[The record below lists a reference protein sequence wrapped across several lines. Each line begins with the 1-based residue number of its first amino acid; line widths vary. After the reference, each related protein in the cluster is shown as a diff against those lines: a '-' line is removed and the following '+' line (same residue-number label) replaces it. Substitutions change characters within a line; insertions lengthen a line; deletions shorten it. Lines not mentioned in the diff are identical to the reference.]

1 MMAFQQAELRFRELK
16 AHYDNGELDEAAFRV
31 EVAKLLLQDDQG
43 VFWMLDADSGEW
55 SCNRG
60 RGWETRDP
68 HAQRSAQTAAET
80 GRERGW
86 RLGRWWALGIALLCL
101 LGLVGIVGLWLAL
114 PEGPSGRLPSTRD
127 DEVYVQVMIASPI
140 DGVQVPLGQAVA
152 VESTIDA
159 LPSLNAVDRVVLR
172 VDDQVVDT
180 QSIQFQIQPG
190 QTSFPLSQ
198 PWLPE
203 VVGEYE
209 IEVIAFSADNQP
221 LASERVAVEVV
232 EASEEVL
239 PELSCMPDATFVADV
254 TIPPGSA
261 FPPGVRLDKVW
272 QVRNS
277 SSCAWGV
284 GLELVRLEGEGLAA
298 PSAVPVPPTAAGELT
313 DLAVTLWAPMEAGVH
328 TDVWQ
333 LRSPDGEFF
342 GPTLTLAIDVEVL
355 ARESLPPATP
365 VDLRATV
372 AKDGQA
378 VQLTWLDR
386 SDDEDAFRIYR
397 ADLEASIGLAPADSE
412 LFVDED
418 VACGNTYQYSVVAFN
433 AAGTSA
439 TSPLAAVAL
448 PPCGPTD
455 APPILSLTVVPTE
468 VQVTEPFTVAF
479 KADDDLG
486 LEWVVVWGERTDDPA
501 LDSGQ
506 VFSCTQVVCTGTW
519 PVSWTGEPSVTLSL
533 VAVAL
538 DSSAQESE
546 PVRTSVTILPLEWFT
561 QTGVPEP

>member
-1 MMAFQQAELRFRELK
+1 MAFQQAELRFRELK

-43 VFWMLDADSGEW
+43 VLWMLDADSGKW
-55 SCNRG
+55 FCNRG
-60 RGWETRDP
+60 RGWETSDP
-68 HAQRSAQTAAET
+68 HAQLPAQTDAHA
-80 GRERGW
+80 GRERGR
-86 RLGRWWALGIALLCL
+86 RLGRWWALGVTLLCL

-114 PEGPSGRLPSTRD
+114 PEPNGRFPTTPD
-127 DEVYVQVMIASPI
+127 VEVDVQIMIASPI

-159 LPSLNAVDRVVLR
+159 LPSLQAVDRVVLR

-180 QSIQFQIQPG
+180 QSIQVQIQPG

-203 VVGEYE
+203 MVGEYE
-209 IEVIAFSADNQP
+209 IEVIALSTDNQA
-221 LASERVAVEVV
+221 LASERVAIEVV
-232 EASEEVL
+232 EAEEVL
-239 PELSCMPDATFVADV
+239 PELPCMPDATFVADV
-254 TIPPGSA
+254 TIPPGST

-272 QVRNS
+272 QVRNN

-284 GLELVRLEGEGLAA
+284 GFQLVRLEGNGLAA

-328 TDVWQ
+328 TDIWQ

-342 GPTLTLAIDVEVL
+342 GPTLTLAIAIEVL
-355 ARESLPPATP
+355 AQESLPPVTP
-365 VDLRATV
+365 ADLGAAVT
-372 AKDGQA
+372 KDGRA

-397 ADLEASIGLAPADSE
+397 ADLEASIGLAPANSE

-418 VACGNTYQYSVVAFN
+418 VVCGNTYQYSVVAFN

-439 TSPLAAVAL
+439 TSPLVAVAM

-455 APPILSLTVVPTE
+455 APPILSLMVVPTE
-468 VQVTEPFTVAF
+468 VQVTRPFTIAF

-486 LEWVVVWGERTDDPA
+486 LEWVVVWGEGTGDPA

-519 PVSWTGEPSVTLSL
+519 PASWIGEPNVALSL

-538 DSSAQESE
+538 DSSGQESE
-546 PVRTSVTILPLEWFT
+546 PVRTAITILPLDWFT
-561 QTGVPEP
+561 QTGVPGP